1 MNNQI
6 ECLVKETPS
15 ELSYRK
21 QFYPNA
27 KSIKTD
33 DLCCTVCNEDLIV
46 SKKLLNHPV
55 LGILMC
61 KKCYEKNKSTD
72 KKKCMLCF
80 GGGKKLIECKN
91 RKCSY
96 LTCEECVSRINPKAK
111 AFHKPGKWNCFACNI
126 TPLYKLR
133 GISSAAMSSNS
144 TEKSSNQPNK
154 RIKNNTISKSKD
166 KISKPVAETQK
177 MNGENLSRCDS
188 TSSSGTEF
196 TKTKI
201 IDTNLSSSRINHHD
215 LCDTSDNDA
224 QEDDALTKRQLFEL
238 KHNIKKLFD
247 SMKEMGTKMLKDVEK
262 LQQNFYTNKHK
273 YKSSDVKNIMSEC
286 TNMIKSVQECTS
298 KQEKKLIERHKTWC
312 RKSKFKNT
320 LAVDS
325 RKKKNQE
332 PVKESDDE
340 KRASTPVEKNSKFVA
355 EKSNSRLEISD
366 CDDQVFSDD
375 DADKNSRDKV
385 GNNDDEVDDFN
396 KSKDLF
402 SDDELVADNHVDEI
416 DVERNV
422 ERSPSRSSRKSS
434 DESDDGNVR
443 KKRLMKVKKK
453 SGKVDSDESTDSN
466 GKERRLS
473 RNKLD
478 KVEKKTDGGGRG
490 ELSSES
496 DGSGRSG
503 DKENEKKGED
513 CSDDVV
519 LTPESQVKKLSYE
532 VETDKDEDKDE
543 SRKEKEA
550 KESLLKSSDSELT
563 EVEDLGGKEAQ
574 KSGSELESEEDDK
587 KKKNGKDK
595 KSSSLENGGKKR
607 KEAKKVLV
615 NSSESEED
623 DDKIKK
629 REEEAK
635 KVLLNSSDS
644 EDEGKKG
651 NKDKNSRS
659 NSGEPERED
668 DKVEKRRK
676 EEEAKK
682 ALVISSSES
691 GEDDEKI
698 KKRKEEE
705 AKRIL
710 MNSSSDS
717 EEEINKAKKKSRS
730 SSLEGDRE
738 DDKSKK
744 QKEEEAK
751 KSLLNSSSDSEEE
764 INQLKKNEE
773 KISRSNS
780 LDSDQEDNKVRKRRK
795 EEAKKALPVSSSD
808 SEHEEDDK
816 VKKQEEEARK
826 ITVSSSD
833 SDHEDD
839 KIKKRKKEEEAKKAL
854 LNSSSDSDREDD
866 EKIKKQ
872 KEAVKKKGSSSSSE
886 SDHEEESKS
895 KKQKEEK
902 AKKALL
908 NSSSDS
914 DHEDDEKIKK
924 QKEAK
929 KKGSSSSES
938 DHEDDKVKK
947 RKKEEEAKKALL
959 NSSSDSDHEDD
970 EKIKKQKEAKKKG
983 SSSSESDH
991 EDDKI
996 KKRKKE
1002 EEAKKALL
1010 NSSSDSDREDDEKI
1024 KKQKEAVKKKGSSSS
1039 SESDHEEESKSKKQK
1054 EEKAK
1059 KALLNSSSDSDHE
1072 DDEKIK
1078 KQKEE
1083 AKKKGSSSSSES
1095 DHEEESKS
1103 KKQKEEEAKKA
1114 LLNSSSDSDHEND
1127 EKIKKQKEAKKKG
1140 SISSS
1145 ESDNEVNSKRVTRRA
1160 AEAKKITN
1168 DVEKESDSDIETISS
1183 KNSSK
1188 TKSKRFQLN
1197 NNIHYNNDKK
1207 LKLKSLV
1214 KLERL
1219 SKRILS
1225 RHSKALR
1232 LSREY
1237 LENKKVLSLMSLD
1250 GLEKK
1255 NKKKQRSDSST
1266 DEDSKHSRSRKRTKI
1281 SSEDD
1286 TLLDHLKKVETGNG
1300 DNDSSNSSLEDDDS
1314 SKNNKNKEMEPQSL
1328 VQQADKVAKAS
1339 ILADSE
1345 SSDVEETPM
1354 EFDVTGSQDKKKETE
1369 KNNTNNKGDKD
1380 DDDKKKSKKNKD
1392 DGWKRSKLLTGKILD
1407 SDSDEENEK
1416 AQKKLSQ
1423 RSRNDSDSK
1432 EEADDSIKSKKK
1444 STRTRRRRLN
1454 SDSDVKISDDS
1465 DSDSAGN
1472 KNDKDDDS
1480 DDLKKS
1486 KIKKTSKRKNKSDS
1500 SDSSYSMVSKKSK
1513 TKRRRIRAVA
1523 EDSEDS
1529 SDDDDLL
1536 GSQGGAN
1543 KSGRK
1548 NIRKVLKDKH
1558 VADGTLQAAK
1568 QEEERIRRM
1577 AERQKLYNEMYEA
1590 RLASEAKVDKLVL
1603 DFDEETKEVLLEV
1616 DENLVKRL
1624 KPHQAKGIKFMW
1636 DACFESLERTK
1647 KSEGSGCI
1655 LAHCM
1660 GLGKSF
1666 QVVTLSHTLL
1676 MHSEKTGINKILI
1689 VVPLSTV
1696 LNWMNE
1702 FKIWLSEVENGNDI
1716 ELYEMTKA
1724 KTNIERKCHLE
1735 NWQRTGGVLIIGYEM
1750 FRNLCAIKGKVRK
1763 SVQEAILKCI
1773 LDPGPDLI
1781 ICDEGHLLKNEDS
1794 AISKAIRR
1802 VKTLRRIV
1810 LTGTPLQNNLIEYH
1824 CMVQFVK
1831 PNLLGTKKEFSNR
1844 FVNPI
1849 QNGQFDDS
1857 TEYDVKLMKKRAHV
1871 LHKMLEG
1878 SVQRFDYSV
1887 LTPFL
1892 PPKQEYVISIRLSDV
1907 QVKLYQYYIDNF
1919 ARKHKGVGG
1928 SLFADFQAL
1937 SRLWTHPFV
1946 VKMHTENS
1954 EKLLQKKRDAE
1965 SDSEGSLKDFI
1976 DDGSDTESS
1985 SSESSNNSSG
1995 SDVVALDDDDGKK
2008 KNKKKGPP
2016 PKRGTRANPV
2026 IEDIPVEPEE
2036 PTVENRQWW
2045 TEFIKDEDFD
2055 DMRLS
2060 AKLIILFDIIKEAEA
2075 IGDKVLVFSQSLY
2088 SLTLIEKFL
2097 SMIDDETQNGNELET
2112 LDKHTGCWVIGQD
2125 YFRFDGQTS
2134 AENRSHWV
2142 KSFNRP
2148 SNTRARLFL
2157 ISTRAG
2163 GLGIN
2168 LTAAN
2173 RVVIFDA
2180 SWNPSHDV
2188 QSIFRIYRFGQK
2200 KPCYVYR
2207 LLAAGTME
2215 EKIYNRQVTKLSL
2228 SCRVVDELQIERHYS
2243 NNDLAELYKF
2253 DPPGTNTPDL
2263 ALPKD
2268 RLLAEIFLRHK
2279 NLVETFHEHDSLLEN
2294 IAEEE
2299 LDAEERKQA
2308 WQEYEDEKAGKP
2320 LVTAQ
2325 MINYQNQQQMMLM
2338 QQYNNQMM
2346 NSLNLSNPAKQVE
2359 LSQLMSM
2366 FQQDYPHLTE
2376 QAQRGMALKALSNMY
2391 NYVENQVIGRG
2402 LNPSIMTN
2410 IANPSNPTATL
2421 ANALAQ
2427 QEYSRFHSGFNQQNL
2442 SPQQRQMLYAQSFGN
2457 VNSLGKNPQ
2466 MPTGAINPNASASKF
2481 SNNDD
2486 DIIEIPSSSS
2496 TRVGGVTQASS
2507 NSPKRQEE

>member
-6 ECLVKETPS
+6 ECLVKETPG

-21 QFYPNA
+21 EFYPNA

-33 DLCCTVCNEDLIV
+33 DLSCTVCNEDLIV
-46 SKKLLNHPV
+46 SKKLLNHPI

-61 KKCYEKNKSTD
+61 KKCYEKNKSPD

-80 GGGKKLIECKN
+80 GSGKKLIECKN
-91 RKCSY
+91 KKCSY

-111 AFHKPGKWNCFACNI
+111 SFHKPGKWNCFACNI

-133 GISSAAMSSNS
+133 GISSAAMSSSS

-154 RIKNNTISKSKD
+154 RIKKNTISKSKD
-166 KISKPVAETQK
+166 KISRPVAETQK
-177 MNGENLSRCDS
+177 INGQNLSRCDS

-215 LCDTSDNDA
+215 LSDISDNDA

-247 SMKEMGTKMLKDVEK
+247 SMKEMGTKMLRDVEK

-273 YKSSDVKNIMSEC
+273 YKSSDVRNIMSEC
-286 TNMIKSVQECTS
+286 TSMIQSVQDCTS
-298 KQEKKLIERHKTWC
+298 TQEKKLIERHKTWC

-320 LAVDS
+320 LAMDS
-325 RKKKNQE
+325 RKFKKNQD

-340 KRASTPVEKNSKFVA
+340 KRASTPVEKNSKFVL
-355 EKSNSRLEISD
+355 EKSSSRLEVSD
-366 CDDQVFSDD
+366 CDEQIFSDD
-375 DADKNSRDKV
+375 DADKNDRDKV
-385 GNNDDEVDDFN
+385 GDDVEVDDLN
-396 KSKDLF
+396 QSKDLF
-402 SDDELVADNHVDEI
+402 SDDDLVADNHVDDT
-416 DVERNV
+416 DVELTV
-422 ERSPSRSSRKSS
+422 ERSPSKSSRKSS
-434 DESDDGNVR
+434 DESDDGNEVR
-443 KKRLMKVKKK
+443 KKRLLKVKKK
-453 SGKVDSDESTDSN
+453 SGKIDSDDSTDSN

-473 RNKLD
+473 RSKSD
-478 KVEKKTDGGGRG
+478 KMEKKSDGVGAEGRK
-490 ELSSES
+490 SSES
-496 DGSGRSG
+496 DDGRSG
-503 DKENEKKGED
+503 DKENEKNDKE
-513 CSDDVV
+513 SDDIV
-519 LTPESQVKKLSYE
+519 LTPESRVKKLSYE
-532 VETDKDEDKDE
+532 VDTDKDEDKEDE
-543 SRKEKEA
+543 RKEKRA

-563 EVEDLGGKEAQ
+563 EVDTEGKKTDE
-574 KSGSELESEEDDK
+574 KSGSDLESEQEDDG
-587 KKKNGKDK
+587 KKNGKDK
-595 KSSSLENGGKKR
+595 KLKSGSVENDRDGKK
-607 KEAKKVLV
+607 KEEAKKVL
-615 NSSESEED
+615 NSAESGED

-629 REEEAK
+629 RKEEEAK
-635 KVLLNSSDS
+635 KILLNSSSDS
-644 EDEGKKG
+644 EEENEGKKK
-651 NKDKNSRS
+651 NEDKNSRS
-659 NSGEPERED
+659 NSAEDDSED
-668 DKVEKRRK
+668 DKKRKK

-682 ALVISSSES
+682 ALMISSSDS
-691 GEDDEKI
+691 DDDEKI

-710 MNSSSDS
+710 INSSSDS
-717 EEEINKAKKKSRS
+717 EEEINKKKSEDKKSRS
-730 SSLEGDRE
+730 SSLESDHG

-744 QKEEEAK
+744 
-751 KSLLNSSSDSEEE
+751 
-764 INQLKKNEE
+764 
-773 KISRSNS
+773 
-780 LDSDQEDNKVRKRRK
+780 RR
-795 EEAKKALPVSSSD
+795 
-808 SEHEEDDK
+808 
-816 VKKQEEEARK
+816 
-826 ITVSSSD
+826 
-833 SDHEDD
+833 
-839 KIKKRKKEEEAKKAL
+839 KEEEAKKAL
-854 LNSSSDSDREDD
+854 LISSSDSDHDDD

-872 KEAVKKKGSSSSSE
+872 KEE
-886 SDHEEESKS
+886 
-895 KKQKEEK
+895 
-902 AKKALL
+902 AKKITI
-908 NSSSDS
+908 SSSDS
-914 DHEDDEKIKK
+914 DREEESESKK
-924 QKEAK
+924 Q
-929 KKGSSSSES
+929 
-938 DHEDDKVKK
+938 
-947 RKKEEEAKKALL
+947 KEEEAKKALL

-970 EKIKKQKEAKKKG
+970 EKSKKQKEDEGKKITI
-983 SSSSESDH
+983 SSSSESD
-991 EDDKI
+991 
-996 KKRKKE
+996 
-1002 EEAKKALL
+1002 
-1010 NSSSDSDREDDEKI
+1010 DEK
-1024 KKQKEAVKKKGSSSS
+1024 
-1039 SESDHEEESKSKKQK
+1039 
-1054 EEKAK
+1054 
-1059 KALLNSSSDSDHE
+1059 
-1072 DDEKIK
+1072 
-1078 KQKEE
+1078 
-1083 AKKKGSSSSSES
+1083 
-1095 DHEEESKS
+1095 ESKS

-1114 LLNSSSDSDHEND
+1114 LLNSSSDSDHEDD
-1127 EKIKKQKEAKKKG
+1127 EKLKKQKEDEGKKI
-1140 SISSS
+1140 SISSSS
-1145 ESDNEVNSKRVTRRA
+1145 ESDHEEEKKSKKEEEAKKALLNSSSDSDHEDDEKLKKRKEDEGKKISISSSSESDHEEEKKSKKEEEAKKALLNSSSDSDHEDDEKLKKRKEDEGKKISISPSSESDEEVNSKRITRRA
-1160 AEAKKITN
+1160 AEAKKIAN
-1168 DVEKESDSDIETISS
+1168 EVEKESDSDIETISS
-1183 KNSSK
+1183 KNSST

-1255 NKKKQRSDSST
+1255 NKKKHRSDSST
-1266 DEDSKHSRSRKRTKI
+1266 DEDSKHSRSRKKTKI
-1281 SSEDD
+1281 STDDD

-1300 DNDSSNSSLEDDDS
+1300 DNDSSNSSMEDDVS
-1314 SKNNKNKEMEPQSL
+1314 SKNNKNKELEPQSL

-1354 EFDVTGSQDKKKETE
+1354 EFSVGSQDKKKETE
-1369 KNNTNNKGDKD
+1369 KNKRNDKSDQD
-1380 DDDKKKSKKNKD
+1380 DDKKSKKNKGD
-1392 DGWKRSKLLTGKILD
+1392 DWKRSKLLTGKILD

-1423 RSRNDSDSK
+1423 RSKNDSDSK
-1432 EEADDSIKSKKK
+1432 EEADDSIKPKKK

-1454 SDSDVKISDDS
+1454 SDSDIKISDDS
-1465 DSDSAGN
+1465 DSTVN
-1472 KNDKDDDS
+1472 KNDKDDDYS

-1500 SDSSYSMVSKKSK
+1500 SDSSSSLVSKKSK

-1529 SDDDDLL
+1529 SDDDDLF

-1603 DFDEETKEVLLEV
+1603 DFDAETKEVLLEV

-1647 KSEGSGCI
+1647 RSEGSGCI

-1716 ELYEMTKA
+1716 EMYEMTKA

-1946 VKMHTENS
+1946 VKLHTENS
-1954 EKLLQKKRDAE
+1954 ERLQQKKRDAE

-1976 DDGSDTESS
+1976 DDGSDTVSS
-1985 SSESSNNSSG
+1985 SSESSDNTSNE
-1995 SDVVALDDDDGKK
+1995 SDVIALDDEDGKK

-2026 IEDIPVEPEE
+2026 AEEIPAEPEE

-2097 SMIDDETQNGNELET
+2097 SMIDDETQNGRELET

-2320 LVTAQ
+2320 LVTPQ
-2325 MINYQNQQQMMLM
+2325 MLNYQNQQQMMLM

-2346 NSLNLSNPAKQVE
+2346 NSLNMSNPAKQVE

-2376 QAQRGMALKALSNMY
+2376 HAQRGMALKALSNMY

-2466 MPTGAINPNASASKF
+2466 VPAGAVNPNASASKF